1 MIKIMVSV
9 LVSLLLGGV
18 VTASLP
24 DSITVTKES
33 GITMRSDFEL
43 GNAVIGQVY
52 QNYSYDVIAGRPSYY
67 QVKLQDD
74 QIGWVYANTEKQWT
88 VFDNN
93 QVTVL
98 YAPGLNVRAE
108 AYNSDSPIIGY
119 VKQGEIYDV
128 LDIYYSYLKVSA
140 PGRKQGWIYAG
151 KPNDMWVSFQQNS
164 VKQVYTDSNNT
175 EAVAIS
181 DCPEPV
187 VKEKIVYKTAPQQKQ
202 VVVNNFDSKSVK
214 YNTTFIGGDIKGDFT
229 VKTSGLDSNRDNQF
243 NSYRFL
249 KPGSSYVELSVD
261 LKSLDYSTLVL
272 EHNVDTNLAD
282 KDSVAYI
289 SMTVNDKLVVRGM
302 SVSADGF
309 RNFMM
314 SVKNYLKKG
323 SNKIRIDYL
332 RGSKSDY
339 WLRSISLK

>member
-1 MIKIMVSV
+1 MIKIMISV

-18 VTASLP
+18 VNASLP
-24 DSITVTKES
+24 DSIIVTKES

-52 QNYSYDVIAGRPSYY
+52 QNYTYNVIAGRPSYY
-67 QVKLQDD
+67 QIKLEDD
-74 QIGWVYANTEKQWT
+74 QIGWVYANVEKQWT
-88 VFDNN
+88 VFDDN
-93 QVTVL
+93 QVTIL
-98 YAPGLNVRAE
+98 YESGLNVRSE
-108 AYNSDSPIIGY
+108 AYNSDSTIIGY
-119 VKQGEIYDV
+119 VNEGDVYDV
-128 LDIYYSYLKVSA
+128 LDVYYSYLKVST
-140 PGRKQGWIYAG
+140 PGDKQGWIYAG

-164 VKQVYTDSNNT
+164 VKQVYAESNN
-175 EAVAIS
+175 ADSVAIS

-187 VKEKIVYKTAPQQKQ
+187 IKEKIVYKTIPQKQ
-202 VVVNNFDSKSVK
+202 EVVVAQVDSGLPK
-214 YNTTFIGGDIKGDFT
+214 YNTTFTGGDIKGDFT
-229 VKTSGLDSNRDNQF
+229 VKTSGLDNNRDNQF
-243 NSYRFL
+243 NSHRFL
-249 KPGSSYVELSVD
+249 KPGSSYVELSLD

-272 EHNVDTNLAD
+272 EHNVGSDITVA
-282 KDSVAYI
+282 DSVAYI

-309 RNFMM
+309 RKFMM
-314 SVKNYLKKG
+314 SVKNYLKTG